1 MQVNKEE
8 IEFMDFNKIKD
19 ILSTQTLLYVEDE
32 EDLREQCT
40 ELFELLFC
48 EVAVA
53 CDGVEALRYYNNNK
67 LDVVITDIRM
77 PHMDG
82 CELLEAI
89 KKINPN
95 QKIIAMS
102 GEHSKNIAQSSNF
115 DAWLRKPANLNEL
128 LEVLV

>member
-1 MQVNKEE
+1 MKFQKYNIFIVLF
-8 IEFMDFNKIKD
+8 IHIKD

-32 EDLREQCT
+32 AGLREQCT

-53 CDGVEALRYYNNNK
+53 CDGVEALKYYNNNK
-67 LDVVITDIRM
+67 FDVVITDIRM